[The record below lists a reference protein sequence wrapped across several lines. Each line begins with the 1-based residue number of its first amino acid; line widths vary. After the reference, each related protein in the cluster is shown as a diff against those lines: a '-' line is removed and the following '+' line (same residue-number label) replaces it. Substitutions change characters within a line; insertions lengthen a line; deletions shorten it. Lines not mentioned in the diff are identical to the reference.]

1 MTEGVH
7 TGGEGGHDRSSDSS
21 AEDESPTGRPRHPCS
36 FSSLDF
42 FFFFLFLMRTQFP
55 TANSSQDPI
64 EQRKTACRAA
74 HYGIFKRS
82 RSSTFPI
89 LK

>member
-1 MTEGVH
+1 MMEGVH

-42 FFFFLFLMRTQFP
+42 FFFFKFF
-55 TANSSQDPI
+55 
-64 EQRKTACRAA
+64 
-74 HYGIFKRS
+74 
-82 RSSTFPI
+82 
-89 LK
+89 